1 VVVRVVTWE
10 PQKVIANHVYG
21 RGERGMSGCQSRPV
35 VSKQPTCR
43 AGARPP
49 KGPTCASNPIC
60 DFPAFRTSNELNLF
74 REKKGHFHGEQG
86 CRKDSQDLEE

>member
-10 PQKVIANHVYG
+10 PQKVIANHGYG
-21 RGERGMSGCQSRPV
+21 RGGGYEWLPISAGCLEATYLPAWRPASRP
-35 VSKQPTCR
+35 TCTR
-43 AGARPP
+43 
-49 KGPTCASNPIC
+49 NPIC
-60 DFPAFRTSNELNLF
+60 DFPAFRTSNELNSF